1 MSNQIER
8 TASAADP
15 QASLGAPWIQVWV
28 EAGREGQVFTYANPG
43 LLELASGDLV
53 RVPLRGRRHVGLV
66 VETCQERP
74 EGLESL
80 TLLAIEALHQRA
92 AVDGQWH
99 GLIEDVARD
108 CHTSLFRTLKS
119 VLPPGWLGQRSA
131 KAPAAPRRRVWV
143 ALGGAAAKAS
153 SGSNQDGEPATA
165 TANPVLGVNPGDPG
179 VIESLS
185 AGDGFAGAADEE
197 LGAEQVE
204 SEQPAPFA
212 SPGEPAG
219 LALPSKQQALLEQL
233 GRCGGGVWQAELLAR
248 GGFSR
253 SVLEGLERR
262 GLVTRQLLVP
272 QAGDGGAADSLEL
285 APPQTLTQAQA
296 AALEQIRQAQA
307 GESLLLWGVTGAGK
321 TEVYLQAAADC
332 LAAGQGVLLLTPEIG
347 LVPQLLDR
355 CRQRFGA
362 AVAEFHSGC
371 SERQRIDT
379 WRRALGAAAE
389 PLLVVGTRSAVF
401 LPISSLGLIV
411 LDEEHD
417 NSYKQDSPM
426 PCYHAREV
434 ARHRARRSGAKLVL
448 GSATPSLETWQ
459 TCQGP
464 AATTQLLRLP
474 ERIGGRPLPP
484 VRLVDMRLELED
496 GHRRLISRPL
506 MQRLASLAERG
517 EQAVLL
523 VPRRGHSSF
532 LSCRSCGEVVLCP
545 HCDVALTVHGRSDG
559 PQWLRCHWCD
569 HRADLG
575 DRCSHCGST
584 AFKPFGAGT
593 QRVMEQLDKELDGL
607 RLLRFDRDTT
617 RGRDGHRRLLERFAA
632 GEADVLVGTQMLA
645 KGMDLPAVTLAA
657 VLAADGLLHRPDL
670 RAGEQS
676 LQLLLQ
682 LAGRAGRGDR
692 PGEVLVQTYCPDHP
706 VIRHLVDGRY
716 EAFLAEELALRRSA
730 QLVPFSRAC
739 LLRLAGP
746 SASGTATAAAS
757 LAERIRSQVQ
767 ASGWLLIG
775 PAPAPVARVA
785 GRSRWQLLLH
795 GPAGTDLPLPA
806 EAVLREGL
814 ARDVSL
820 SIDPDPLEL

>member
-1 MSNQIER
+1 LPIEADR
-8 TASAADP
+8 PKAADGP
-15 QASLGAPWIQVWV
+15 VASPGDAWVQVWV
-28 EAGREGQVFTYANPG
+28 EAGREGQVFTYANPDG
-43 LLELASGDLV
+43 LALASGDLV

-66 VETCQERP
+66 VETLQGRP
-74 EGLESL
+74 EGLEGV
-80 TLLAIEALHQRA
+80 TLVSVEALHQRA

-119 VLPPGWLGQRSA
+119 ALPPGWLGQRPAKSA
-131 KAPAAPRRRVWV
+131 AAPRSRVWV
-143 ALGGAAAKAS
+143 ALAAEA
-153 SGSNQDGEPATA
+153 AT
-165 TANPVLGVNPGDPG
+165 PGTTG
-179 VIESLS
+179 LCLS
-185 AGDGFAGAADEE
+185 A
-197 LGAEQVE
+197 
-204 SEQPAPFA
+204 
-212 SPGEPAG
+212 
-219 LALPSKQQALLEQL
+219 KQQALVDQL
-233 GRCGGGVWQAELLAR
+233 ASQGGGAWQAELLAS
-248 GGFSR
+248 GGWSR
-253 SVLEGLERR
+253 SVLDGLERR
-262 GLVTRQLLVP
+262 GLVRKEARVP
-272 QAGDGGAADSLEL
+272 QASDGPQGPPRLDL
-285 APPQTLTQAQA
+285 APSQTLTGAQA
-296 AALEQIRQAQA
+296 AALGQIRRAA
-307 GESLLLWGVTGAGK
+307 GGQGLLLWGVTGAGK

-371 SERQRIDT
+371 SEGQRIDT
-379 WRRALGAAAE
+379 WRRCLEADGA

-401 LPISSLGLIV
+401 LPIGNLGLIV

-417 NSYKQDSPM
+417 SSYKQDSPM
-426 PCYHAREV
+426 PCYHARDV
-434 ARHRARRSGAKLVL
+434 ARHRARRSGARLVL

-464 AATTQLLRLP
+464 SATTELLRLP
-474 ERIGGRPLPP
+474 ERIGGRSLPP

-506 MQRLASLAERG
+506 MQRLGSLAERG

-545 HCDVALTVHGRSDG
+545 NCDVALTVHGRSDG

-569 HRADLG
+569 HRAEIG
-575 DRCSHCGST
+575 ERCSHCGST

-593 QRVMEQLDKELDGL
+593 QRVMEQLERELDGL

-757 LAERIRSQVQ
+757 LAERIRGQVQ
-767 ASGWLLIG
+767 ASGWLRVG
-775 PAPAPVARVA
+775 PAPAPIARGA

-795 GPAGTDLPLPA
+795 GPAGSELPLPA
-806 EAVLREGL
+806 EALLREGL